1 MSKLGHPLPV
11 VVVGSINVDL
21 VVRAPRV
28 VEPGETISGSSFSSG
43 QGGKGANQASAAAS
57 TGARTLMVGRV
68 GDDSHGADA
77 LAALAA
83 VDVDTTHVGRA
94 DAATGVALIQVADDG
109 ENAIT
114 VVAGANAELMP
125 ADVDSAFASIAS
137 CESGAVIVLCLE
149 IPLATVT
156 HAAVAAA
163 ERGWTVVLNP
173 APAPTT
179 PLPGELLAA
188 VDVLVPN
195 EHEAAAI
202 YGIDELAASGS
213 AAVVVTRGA
222 LGADVRRGAES
233 FSVPAP
239 RVNAVDTTGAGDA
252 LIGVLAAS
260 LAEGRDLDD
269 AVSRAVGGGAIAT
282 LAAGARGSLPT
293 ASAIDRLLAR

>member
-11 VVVGSINVDL
+11 IVVGSINVDL

-57 TGARTLMVGRV
+57 TGARVHLIGRV

-77 LAALAA
+77 LAALAS
-83 VDVDTTHVGRA
+83 VGVDTTHVTRA
-94 DAATGVALIQVADDG
+94 DAVTGVALIQVTDQG

-125 ADVDSAFASIAS
+125 ADVDRAFGSIAS
-137 CESGAVIVLCLE
+137 SEFGAVVVLCLE
-149 IPLATVT
+149 IPLPTVT

-163 ERGWTVVLNP
+163 KRGWSVVLNP
-173 APAPTT
+173 APAPTA
-179 PLPGELLAA
+179 PLPRELLAA

-195 EHEAAAI
+195 EYEAAAI
-202 YGIDELAASGS
+202 DGIDELAVSGS
-213 AAVVVTRGA
+213 VAIVVTRGR
-222 LGADVRRGAES
+222 LGADVHRGDQS

-252 LIGVLAAS
+252 FIGVLAAS

-269 AVSRAVGGGAIAT
+269 TVRRAVVGGAIAT
-282 LAAGARGSLPT
+282 LAPGARGSLPT